1 MAGGFFTTEPP
12 GNPYLHLRA
21 PKFLGPDSELTGHEA
36 VQGSMRMPLNS
47 GKAHSRSRWPQLL
60 VVCLRFTKPTLLN
73 LSRTRR
79 FRTTESLHQGSRA
92 PLLSRW
98 VAPLYVTCLC
108 KLGIRIWV
116 CRYCHVGYTEQGL
129 LFLCLRLCLHLVLP
143 GQLVTRHH

>member
-1 MAGGFFTTEPP
+1 
-12 GNPYLHLRA
+12 
-21 PKFLGPDSELTGHEA
+21 
-36 VQGSMRMPLNS
+36 MRMPLNS
-47 GKAHSRSRWPQLL
+47 GKAHSRSHWPQLL
-60 VVCLRFTKPTLLN
+60 TVCLRFTKPTLLN
-73 LSRTRR
+73 LSRTRK

-129 LFLCLRLCLHLVLP
+129 LFLCLRLCLHLVLS